1 MDTTCNTKVGT
12 SFISLVLKVL
22 NMRFSDVKD
31 FSVKNN
37 AEIQKVRH
45 FLTALKGF
53 YFDRLCGRFQR
64 RLFCEPD
71 TM

>member
-31 FSVKNN
+31 FSVKNS
-37 AEIQKVRH
+37 AEIQKATFSPH
-45 FLTALKGF
+45 
-53 YFDRLCGRFQR
+53 
-64 RLFCEPD
+64 
-71 TM
+71 